1 MEKAYP
7 PELEAFIQ
15 QELSEGHFD
24 NEAEL
29 LTRALEVYR
38 ALKQRHDTLR
48 ATVNTAIAEADRGEA
63 TALDIET
70 VVAAGYER
78 LTNEGITTD

>member
-1 MEKAYP
+1 MEKAYA

-15 QELSEGHFD
+15 QELSEVHFE

-38 ALKQRHDTLR
+38 ALKQRHDALR

-63 TALDIET
+63 TPLDIET
-70 VVAAGYER
+70 VIAAGYER